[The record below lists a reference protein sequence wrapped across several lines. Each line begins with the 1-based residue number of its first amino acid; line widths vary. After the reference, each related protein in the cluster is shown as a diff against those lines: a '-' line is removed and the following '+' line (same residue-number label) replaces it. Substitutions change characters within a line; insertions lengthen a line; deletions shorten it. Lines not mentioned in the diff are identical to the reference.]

1 MRVLR
6 TLALLSP
13 LGLAACADPAP
24 HSVALPSHTVGVV
37 STVPVDVVRPQPI
50 PSNHL
55 RIHPHPT
62 HPSPAYEPIAGCT
75 SWNTAYAMHA
85 MAGKYEC
92 AVLYRPGT
100 LSAYRFVVF
109 RDPNGLAYT
118 TNHDGRWIR
127 NPSYDGY
134 VNGDQPHR

>member
-1 MRVLR
+1 MTRFLR
-6 TLALLSP
+6 CLACLAPLALV
-13 LGLAACADPAP
+13 ACAPTP
-24 HSVALPSHTVGVV
+24 PQRVAIPSDTVGVV
-37 STVPVDVVRPQPI
+37 STPVSVVVPSAVPP
-50 PSNHL
+50 NHL

-62 HPSPAYEPIAGCT
+62 HPSPAYEPIAGCG
-75 SWNTAYAMHA
+75 SWNTAYAMHE

-118 TNHDGRWIR
+118 TNSDGRWIR
-127 NPSYDGY
+127 NTAYDGY